1 MRKIVEGVLIFDRQS
16 ERYQVNYGIEKYSDG
31 LHCGECLAALDVK
44 GRWINYRIEY
54 CHEIQR
60 WYLVGM
66 NKKFSL
72 DGAKVRYEI

>member
-31 LHCGECLAALDVK
+31 LHCGECMAVLDEK
-44 GRWINYRIEY
+44 RNWINCRIEY
-54 CHEIQR
+54 CHKNKR

-66 NKKFSL
+66 YENFSL
-72 DGAKVRYEI
+72 DGAKVRYGM